1 MSAQLLVGV
10 LVLVLAL
17 AARAGTRNTY
27 VKRKLVLSVAL
38 AIAYLLAHVL
48 ALWTGTP
55 PGIARTLGTIAPVLL
70 VLAASNVVV
79 VLAVNPFREDRLPA
93 HLPAILQDAITVA
106 LFVTVVVLFFN
117 DRLQLTAAAG
127 AVVIGLALQDT
138 LGNAIAGLALQADQP
153 YKVGDW
159 IRVGDHE
166 GRVTQISWRS
176 TVLRTRESTLV
187 GLPNS
192 SIADGPIVN
201 FSEPAPPTRVF
212 VDVGV
217 AYNAPPNHVKAVI
230 TEALAHVP
238 LAMPTPA
245 PDVLLVD
252 FANFAMT
259 YRARCFVQDMERAS
273 LAQDQMRTAIWYTFQ
288 RHGLEIPYPIQVE
301 YSPGAMPAITFPEQ
315 GDLPALVGDSALLG
329 GLAAGARASLAASA
343 RPRLYGVGET
353 IVRQGDL
360 GRTCFLVARGE
371 VRVSFAPDD
380 QEVARLGV
388 GQVFGEM
395 SWLTGDPRSATV
407 MATVDTLVFELDDMT
422 LRALAGETPGV
433 LDTLAEAVARRR
445 AELESL
451 SADHALRRGMTTEAP
466 ASLVARMRRFLRLGA

>member
-1 MSAQLLVGV
+1 MSVQLIVGV

-27 VKRKLVLSVAL
+27 VQRKLVLSVAL
-38 AIAYLLAHVL
+38 AAGYLVAHLL
-48 ALWTGTP
+48 ALWPGTP
-55 PGIARTLGTIAPVLL
+55 PGIGRTLATIEPVLL
-70 VLAASNVVV
+70 VLAASNLIVL
-79 VLAVNPFREDRLPA
+79 LAVNPFREDRLPER
-93 HLPAILQDAITVA
+93 LPAILQDAITVA

-127 AVVIGLALQDT
+127 AVVLGLALQDT

-187 GLPNS
+187 ALPNS
-192 SIADGPIVN
+192 SIADGAIVN

-217 AYNAPPNHVKAVI
+217 TYTAPPNQVKAVI
-230 TEALAHVP
+230 GEALAAVP
-238 LAMPTPA
+238 LAMSSPA
-245 PDVLLVD
+245 PDVLVVD
-252 FANFAMT
+252 FANSAIT

-288 RHGLEIPYPIQVE
+288 RHGLDIPYPIQVE
-301 YSPGAMPAITFPEQ
+301 YSPGAMPVVSFPEQ
-315 GDLPALVGDSALLG
+315 ADLPALIGGSVLLG
-329 GLAAGARASLAASA
+329 GLSADARATLAASA
-343 RPRLYGVGET
+343 RPRLYGSGET
-353 IVRQGDL
+353 IVRQGET
-360 GRTCFLVARGE
+360 GRTSFLVARGV
-371 VRVSFAPDD
+371 VRVSLAPDD

-388 GQVFGEM
+388 GEVFGEM
-395 SWLTGDPRSATV
+395 SWLTGEPRSATV
-407 MATVDTLVFELDDMT
+407 TATTDTLVFELDDTT
-422 LRALAGETPGV
+422 LRALAEGTPGV
-433 LDTLAEAVARRR
+433 LETLAEAVSRRR
-445 AELESL
+445 AELQVL
-451 SADHALRRGMTTEAP
+451 SADHATRRGAAVEAP
-466 ASLVARMRRFLRLGA
+466 ASLVARMKRFLRLR